1 MTQEQRNLL
10 LQAMGAIKA
19 ALGTPPEL
27 PFVEPAAESVDL
39 TGLRKKTRELA
50 AQLYAPHG
58 MKPIDWHDV
67 KLRRMMFDAGYN
79 YADNFLISL
88 EQRGL
93 IRVDRSGPK
102 NKRIVSFAFIH
113 PVTA

>member
-1 MTQEQRNLL
+1 MTTQQEHLIR
-10 LQAMGAIKA
+10 QAIGALKA
-19 ALGTPPEL
+19 ALGTAPEL
-27 PFVEPAAESVDL
+27 PFVEPIAESVDL

-50 AQLYAPHG
+50 AQLYALHG
-58 MKPIDWHDV
+58 TKPIDWHDT

-79 YADNFLISL
+79 YADNFITSL

-102 NKRIVSFAFIH
+102 NKRIVSFAFIY